1 MLVTDWLGPIRSH
14 SLSWGVG
21 SAWRVAPG
29 SRGWQPH
36 LQLQGTRPGSCWGR
50 REGTGSIRG
59 NEQSPTSGPQ
69 GLHEPALPYLAL
81 DLCAL

>member
-14 SLSWGVG
+14 SLSWG
-21 SAWRVAPG
+21 WDQRHVAPG

-36 LQLQGTRPGSCWGR
+36 LQLQGTHSGSCWGW
-50 REGTGSIRG
+50 REEIGSIKG

-81 DLCAL
+81 ELCAL